1 MYLAR
6 TNEREGS
13 VEKRREIFMFLLYL
27 LLEKNQ
33 IDSASENSILLAT
46 DVAARGLDFQ
56 SVQHIVHYQV
66 PQTTEVL

>member
-1 MYLAR
+1 MYFAR
-6 TNEREGS
+6 PYEGEGP
-13 VEKRREIFMFLLYL
+13 VEKRRKIFMFPLQKLFKWL
-27 LLEKNQ
+27 KNL
-33 IDSASENSILLAT
+33 ASENSILLAT